1 MHSVV
6 TLRIG
11 HEGLPRLGHL
21 LVSELLRH
29 LAAVANLVANLP
41 AVMTGDDH
49 LLPKLGVHV
58 RRGWEFKPWVS
69 IRTAGPSRA
78 EPSKI
83 IYTQNSSYMA
93 VTTVRSMATES
104 TIIPWTVT
112 NLGLRINMKERTFF
126 IVTSI
131 ES

>member
-1 MHSVV
+1 
-6 TLRIG
+6 
-11 HEGLPRLGHL
+11 
-21 LVSELLRH
+21 LVPELLGH
-29 LAAVANLVANLP
+29 LAAVADLVTNLP

-49 LLPKLGVHV
+49 LLPKLRVHV

-69 IRTAGPSRA
+69 IRTVGPSRA

-83 IYTQNSSYMA
+83 IYTQNSSHMA
-93 VTTVRSMATES
+93 VTTVRSMTTES
-104 TIIPWTVT
+104 TIIPRTVT